1 MDYHIDIDFLNKG
14 KYLWC
19 RQVIKNMFKAF
30 NEAKKYD
37 SPELSE
43 RCFIEFCIEIENANR
58 KFINDIKDLSLI
70 SKCRS
75 VGDENSHFGGLEC
88 ANFMKSVNSSAT
100 KYLNATQ
107 YITPDVEQSLYF
119 VISLLKN
126 KSKADGLTALEIE
139 KEIRNKY
146 KSLNIDDTFLFLNN
160 CGYNSENDIETLKNI

>member
-1 MDYHIDIDFLNKG
+1 M
-14 KYLWC
+14 
-19 RQVIKNMFKAF
+19 A
-30 NEAKKYD
+30 
-37 SPELSE
+37 
-43 RCFIEFCIEIENANR
+43 
-58 KFINDIKDLSLI
+58 DL
-70 SKCRS
+70 
-75 VGDENSHFGGLEC
+75 
-88 ANFMKSVNSSAT
+88 SAT

-160 CGYNSENDIETLKNI
+160 CGYNSENDIETLNI